1 MYAFIHCLY
10 VRFTQNDFLGH
21 VELSTRQ
28 LQTLTA
34 SSNGQAL
41 MLPLS
46 NKETHGTLRVKLGF
60 TLPPPLPPQDEAKRA
75 AGAAGQDGE
84 EEAALYVQLLDAE
97 NLVPT
102 YLPTALPL
110 PPPYQ

>member
-1 MYAFIHCLY
+1 
-10 VRFTQNDFLGH
+10 
-21 VELSTRQ
+21 
-28 LQTLTA
+28 
-34 SSNGQAL
+34 

-75 AGAAGQDGE
+75 AGAAGQDDE

-102 YLPTALPL
+102 HLPPL
-110 PPPYQ
+110 PPPYDNCHLLPTRRTRLTRNT

>member
-1 MYAFIHCLY
+1 MC

-46 NKETHGTLRVKLGF
+46 SKETHGTLRVKLGF
-60 TLPPPLPPQDEAKRA
+60 TLPPPPPPDEAKKGR
-75 AGAAGQDGE
+75 DDP
-84 EEAALYVQLLDAE
+84 EEAGLYVQLLDAE
-97 NLVPT
+97 NLVSFVP
-102 YLPTALPL
+102 LTAPSSITGR
-110 PPPYQ
+110 